1 MEMEQML
8 ASLLKDMKDEIS
20 NDSRMNANREADQ
33 EHMQEMLAR
42 MDTNRND
49 N

>member
-1 MEMEQML
+1 
-8 ASLLKDMKDEIS
+8 
-20 NDSRMNANREADQ
+20 MNANREADQ

-49 N
+49 NWEEMKAKITARKEEMKDD